1 MRPDASTTAFIRRIL
16 SVAETGKPE
25 WNPGAVYIYA
35 DDNRFSPPRKQV
47 TVSVGFTENG
57 NLKKMLEGYIEKGG
71 EHSSRFRDYLTGMGR
86 KDRPTLASNKA
97 FVGLLK
103 EAGKDPKMKEAQ
115 EEAFDRLYLGP
126 AFDWAEKYG
135 FKEPISYLVIADSFL
150 HSGSMLGF
158 LMAKFPE
165 KKPCDGG
172 DEREWIKCYLMARRR
187 WLSTHSNRVLNATV
201 YRADA
206 FLREIAKENWDLG
219 QGSLVMHGTSVNRI
233 A

>member
-1 MRPDASTTAFIRRIL
+1 MRPDASTTVFIRRVL
-16 SVAETGKPE
+16 SVAETGKAE
-25 WNPGAVYIYA
+25 WNPSSVYIYA

-47 TVSVGFTENG
+47 TVSIGFTENG

-71 EHSSRFRDYLTGMGR
+71 EHASGFSDYLPRLGS
-86 KDRPTLASNKA
+86 KDRPSLASNKE
-97 FVGLLK
+97 FIGLLK

-126 AFDWAEKYG
+126 AFAWAEKYE
-135 FKEPISYLVIADSFL
+135 FKEPLSYLVIADSFL

-158 LMAKFPE
+158 LMAKFSE
-165 KKPCDGG
+165 KKPVDGG
-172 DEREWIKCYLMARRR
+172 NERVWIESYLRVRHQ
-187 WLSTHSNRVLNATV
+187 WLAKHSNKVLNATV

-206 FLREIAKENWDLG
+206 YLREIVKGNWDLNI
-219 QGSLVMHGTSVNRI
+219 GSLVMHGTEVSRI